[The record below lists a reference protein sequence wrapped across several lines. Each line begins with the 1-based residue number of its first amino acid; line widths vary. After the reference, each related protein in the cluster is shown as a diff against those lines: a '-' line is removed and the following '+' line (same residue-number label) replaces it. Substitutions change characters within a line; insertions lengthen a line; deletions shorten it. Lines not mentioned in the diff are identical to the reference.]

1 MHSVHQILDEK
12 GHAIWS
18 VTPDATVYDAIRQM
32 AERGVG
38 ALLVMR
44 DDRLEGVIS
53 ERDYARKVIL
63 EGKRSRETPVRDI
76 MTREVITIGP
86 DLTANQGLA
95 LMTDKHIRHLPVVE
109 DDKIV
114 GVVSIGDLVKAV
126 IDDQQHQ
133 IEQLERYVTG

>member
-1 MHSVHQILDEK
+1 MHSIHQILDEK
-12 GHAIWS
+12 GYAIWS
-18 VTPDATVYDAIRQM
+18 VTPDVTVYDAIRQM

-95 LMTDKHIRHLPVVE
+95 LMTNKHIRHLPVVE
-109 DDKIV
+109 DEKIV

>member
-1 MHSVHQILDEK
+1 MHSIYQILNEK

-18 VTPDATVYDAIRQM
+18 VTPDMMVYDAIRQM

-38 ALLVMR
+38 ALLVMK

-63 EGKRSRETPVRDI
+63 EGRNSRETPVGDI
-76 MTREVITIGP
+76 MTRDVVSIGP

-95 LMTDKHIRHLPVVE
+95 LMTNKRIRHLPVIEGGKVT
-109 DDKIV
+109 

>member
-1 MHSVHQILDEK
+1 MHSVRQILNEK
-12 GHAIWS
+12 GHSIWS
-18 VTPDATVYDAIRQM
+18 VTPEATVFDAIRQM

-63 EGKRSRETPVRDI
+63 EGKKSRETPVGDI
-76 MTREVITIGP
+76 MTSEVITVTP
-86 DLTANQGLA
+86 DLTAHQGLA
-95 LMTDKHIRHLPVVE
+95 LMTKKHIRHLPVIE
-109 DDKIV
+109 DGRVI

>member
-1 MHSVHQILDEK
+1 MHSIYQILNEK

-18 VTPDATVYDAIRQM
+18 VTPEMTVYDAIRQM

-38 ALLVMR
+38 ALLVMEN
-44 DDRLEGVIS
+44 DRLAGVIS

-63 EGKRSRETPVRDI
+63 EGRRSRETAVGDI
-76 MTREVITIGP
+76 MTSNVITVTP
-86 DLTANQGLA
+86 DVTANQGLA
-95 LMTDKHIRHLPVVE
+95 LMTNERVRHLPVVE
-109 DDKIV
+109 EETVI